1 MVVLERSNGDQSS
14 LVGSGEEGGLAMG
27 ERPDQRLVV
36 RGAQFSPLV
45 GAYSAMADHLRL
57 TNCAASSVNALI
69 RSLVLL
75 PRILGTEWHLDLT
88 SKWPCYARGFAGDV
102 DP

>member
-1 MVVLERSNGDQSS
+1 VVLERPNGEQSS
-14 LVGSGEEGGLAMG
+14 LVGSGEEGGLAMV
-27 ERPDQRLVV
+27 ERLDQRLVV
-36 RGAQFSPLV
+36 RGTQFSPLV
-45 GAYSAMADHLRL
+45 RAYSAMADHLRL

-75 PRILGTEWHLDLT
+75 PPILGTEWPLDLT
-88 SKWPCYARGFAGDV
+88 SKWPCHARGFAGDV